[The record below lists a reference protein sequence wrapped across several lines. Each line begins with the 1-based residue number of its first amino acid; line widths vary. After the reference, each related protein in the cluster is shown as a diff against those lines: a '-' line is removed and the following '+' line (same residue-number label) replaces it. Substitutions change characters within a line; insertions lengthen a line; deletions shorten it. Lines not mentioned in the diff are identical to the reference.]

1 MQHTGRTVLPADP
14 PMYTQ
19 EGPVVAGANANEEYW
34 RNAEMI
40 AGRPRSSGSQCKRG
54 VLEEGPVVAGAN
66 ANEKYVSLSDIQTR
80 FVTGKA
86 SWAHDCWVHFS
97 RKLMGWQ
104 RPTRRGR
111 GTMKGHEARCK
122 QLTMTP
128 AMSSMLSPLKSTSGE
143 QEVAGHLKHE
153 AYCIACQGDFS
164 DARPTVCFRC
174 GASIH
179 TYCFLW
185 HFSRCVGPPTDVQGE
200 APQQ

>member
-34 RNAEMI
+34 RNAEMM
-40 AGRPRSSGSQCKRG
+40 RR
-54 VLEEGPVVAGAN
+54 EM
-66 ANEKYVSLSDIQTR
+66 EKMEIGKKTCRTLSLSDIQTR

-86 SWAHDCWVHFS
+86 MSWAHNCWVHFI

-104 RPTRRGR
+104 RPTQRERRR
-111 GTMKGHEARCK
+111 MKGHKARCK
-122 QLTMTP
+122 ELTMTP
-128 AMSSMLSPLKSTSGE
+128 AISSMLSPLESTSGE

-164 DARPTVCFRC
+164 DARPRLCSRC

-179 TYCFLW
+179 TYCFSW

>member
-1 MQHTGRTVLPADP
+1 ME
-14 PMYTQ
+14 
-19 EGPVVAGANANEEYW
+19 EGPVVAGANANEEY
-34 RNAEMI
+34 
-40 AGRPRSSGSQCKRG
+40 
-54 VLEEGPVVAGAN
+54 
-66 ANEKYVSLSDIQTR
+66 VSFSAVRRHIQTR
-80 FVTGKA
+80 FVPGKA
-86 SWAHDCWVHFS
+86 SWAREASWARDCWVHFS

-164 DARPTVCFRC
+164 HARPSLCGRC